1 MFKSSEGVDYFTMFL
16 ALFAVKTFKGNVKV
30 TVLLEY
36 LTALLEYLD
45 LILQTLPH
53 KSGGGAPFPLPM
65 SFMYYIIMYRLSCL
79 HRPFTV
85 SRESWSHV
93 INHLMISKKRLT

>member
-1 MFKSSEGVDYFTMFL
+1 MFL

-53 KSGGGAPFPLPM
+53 KSGGPPFPLPM
-65 SFMYYIIMYRLSCL
+65 SFIYYIIMYRLSSL

-93 INHLMISKKRLT
+93 INHLVISKKRLT